1 MLPRRPSIGDV
12 AILPVEEAGFFKQQ
26 VMGEDFFFVL
36 QTGDNDVRWANYY
49 RNIQAYKE
57 KSIFV

>member
-36 QTGDNDVRWANYY
+36 QTGDNDVR
-49 RNIQAYKE
+49 
-57 KSIFV
+57 